1 MEHALSDRS
10 ATAGITVTA
19 ADLMTAT
26 RTGGYV
32 PSRWLALA
40 LPSVPGRAAAA
51 SGLRDRAAPVS
62 PCSWMTRYLVPFYK
76 IIELK
81 HEFAAV
87 SVRVG
92 VPGGSLSTAR
102 QI

>member
-1 MEHALSDRS
+1 
-10 ATAGITVTA
+10 
-19 ADLMTAT
+19 
-26 RTGGYV
+26 
-32 PSRWLALA
+32 
-40 LPSVPGRAAAA
+40 
-51 SGLRDRAAPVS
+51 
-62 PCSWMTRYLVPFYK
+62 MTRYLVPFYK